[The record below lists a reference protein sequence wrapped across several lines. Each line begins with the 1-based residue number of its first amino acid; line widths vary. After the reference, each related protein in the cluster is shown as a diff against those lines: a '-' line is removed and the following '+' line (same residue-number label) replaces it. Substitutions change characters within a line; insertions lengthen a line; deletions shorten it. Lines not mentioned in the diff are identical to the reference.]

1 MKIDIREAK
10 TNLYNLVEQAL
21 AGEEVVLT
29 KDGEALVRLEPTTTD
44 TTATT
49 GTETRPL
56 GLHKARLS
64 DEEAEEAMRAF
75 FGDEELR

>member
-10 TNLYNLVEQAL
+10 TNLDNLVEQAL
-21 AGEEVVLT
+21 AGDEVVLT
-29 KDGEALVRLEPTTTD
+29 KDGKALVRLEP
-44 TTATT
+44 ATT

-75 FGDEELR
+75 FGDEKLR